1 MYLKQDR
8 QEITLGNLETS
19 KVEHQG
25 IDQSS
30 IQNEEDSKFISKNEE
45 FDKELQNFEE
55 NNNKE
60 FEYKP
65 EELNEDTT
73 RWIIPAKKTL
83 LLVVKFF
90 TK

>member
-30 IQNEEDSKFISKNEE
+30 I
-45 FDKELQNFEE
+45 
-55 NNNKE
+55 
-60 FEYKP
+60 
-65 EELNEDTT
+65 
-73 RWIIPAKKTL
+73 
-83 LLVVKFF
+83 
-90 TK
+90 